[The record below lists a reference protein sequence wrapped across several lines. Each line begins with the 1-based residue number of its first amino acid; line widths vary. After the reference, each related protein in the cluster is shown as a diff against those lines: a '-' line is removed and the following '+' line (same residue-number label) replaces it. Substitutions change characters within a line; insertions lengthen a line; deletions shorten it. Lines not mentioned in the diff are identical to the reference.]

1 MLTIKCYLM
10 VMYKTSLLLQQIVAS
25 PTKVK
30 ARR

>member
-1 MLTIKCYLM
+1 MQRAIDM